1 MPAPILERLSQC
13 AKKFALSELQ
23 QRQQF
28 TDRISTQEEI
38 PRKHSPH
45 ISFHVNFQPEQQE
58 FQTIDRPADKDAA
71 ADPLN
76 SNATLTQKKDSGS
89 ASPQPRNQPT
99 VLSEISIKHRNRT
112 ALQQQ

>member
-28 TDRISTQEEI
+28 TDRLSTQEEI
-38 PRKHSPH
+38 PQKHSPH
-45 ISFHVNFQPEQQE
+45 ISFHVNFVPEQQE
-58 FQTIDRPADKDAA
+58 YQTMDRPADKEAA

-76 SNATLTQKKDSGS
+76 SNATLTPKKDSGS
-89 ASPQPRNQPT
+89 VSPRPRDQPT
-99 VLSEISIKHRNRT
+99 VLSEISIKHRNR
-112 ALQQQ
+112 AAVVE